1 MNRNSVKKKSGV
13 RSCSS
18 SGTFHDGKYPNKYSG

>member
-1 MNRNSVKKKSGV
+1 MNRNSVKSGV